1 MCERIDYM
9 LAASQSIKY
18 NIDNDG
24 KFIGKLKVSKFI
36 KSINKY
42 KLPFSDTKKLEVIKI
57 GIGDYDDFDNF
68 IISSLTD
75 YYKKLSS
82 PSDVE
87 SKEDM
92 LETYSNLYSLWEQ
105 ICKEK
110 AQNNYDELS
119 DLYNKI
125 SYGLYILGYS
135 DNQL

>member
-1 MCERIDYM
+1 M

-68 IISSLTD
+68 IISSLND